1 MKQLNELVDSLI
13 NKTRSFEAVT
23 KEGSHHIDNP
33 VKNSFKQWYQQRK
46 AGIKITLIAAALS
59 PVFSAPFSEAMITKQ
74 MIDNTGILNTEQ
86 DYTSA
91 GLNLRDVLHDA
102 ANRVSHFYMNN
113 DDLEIQKLKRI
124 TDVVY
129 KYVDPTLS
137 GKENYQILRDKDTI
151 IADIASKNGISKDT
165 VKNVFLPEAYNQS
178 VKTLDDLQNIG
189 HTESKIDK
197 LEKMSV
203 LMKATYNPFIP
214 ANIRYDSALQLKEML
229 NDKDI
234 AMDKDN
240 VSAQRMMLAQ
250 TLIKLSSDVK
260 SSPEIKVK
268 SRMELQKILNEEV
281 ANSNSTP
288 VISKNN
294 KY

>member
-13 NKTRSFEAVT
+13 NKSRSFEVVT
-23 KEGSHHIDNP
+23 KEGSHHIDHP
-33 VKNSFKQWYQQRK
+33 VKNAFKQWFQQRK
-46 AGIKITLIAAALS
+46 AGVKITLIAAALS
-59 PVFSAPFSEAMITKQ
+59 PVLSAPFSEALVTKQ

-102 ANRVSHFYMNN
+102 VNRVSHFYMNN
-113 DDLEIQKLKRI
+113 DEVEIQKLKRI

-178 VKTLDDLQNIG
+178 VKTLDDLQKIG

-214 ANIRYDSALQLKEML
+214 ANIRYESALQLKEIL

-240 VSAQRMMLAQ
+240 VAAQRMMLAQ
-250 TLIKLSSDVK
+250 TLIKLSVDNK
-260 SSPEIKVK
+260 ATPEIKIK
-268 SRMELQKILNEEV
+268 SRMELQNMINEETTN
-281 ANSNSTP
+281 AHSAP
-288 VISKNN
+288 VLSKNN

>member
-13 NKTRSFEAVT
+13 NKSRSFEVVT
-23 KEGSHHIDNP
+23 KEGSHHIDHP
-33 VKNSFKQWYQQRK
+33 VKNAFKQWYQQRK

-59 PVFSAPFSEAMITKQ
+59 PIFSAPFLEAMITQK
-74 MIDNTGILNTEQ
+74 MINNTGILNTEQ

-91 GLNLRDVLHDA
+91 GLNISDVLKDTLTKA
-102 ANRVSHFYMNN
+102 SHLYMNN
-113 DDLEIQKLKRI
+113 DEVNIQKLKRI

-129 KYVDPTLS
+129 KYIDPSLS
-137 GKENYQILRDKDTI
+137 GKENYQILRDKDI
-151 IADIASKNGISKDT
+151 ILADIASKNGISKDI
-165 VKNVFLPEAYNQS
+165 VKNSFLPEVYNQS
-178 VKTLDDLQNIG
+178 VKTLDDLQKMK

-197 LEKMSV
+197 LEEMSV
-203 LMKATYNPFIP
+203 LMKAAYNPFIP
-214 ANIRYDSALQLKEML
+214 PNIRYDSALQLKEML

-234 AMDKDN
+234 AIDKDN
-240 VSAQRMMLAQ
+240 VASQLIMLAQ